1 MTVWIMSSS
10 AILSAS
16 VETKKV
22 VHVIMFVV
30 CCLVQCF
37 VSLDFNYWHR
47 QEISEFCLVIVTGQP
62 FILLFF

>member
-16 VETKKV
+16 VETKKKKV

-30 CCLVQCF
+30 CCLVQRF
-37 VSLDFNYWHR
+37 FKIVSLDFNYWHG
-47 QEISEFCLVIVTGQP
+47 QEITEFC
-62 FILLFF
+62 FK